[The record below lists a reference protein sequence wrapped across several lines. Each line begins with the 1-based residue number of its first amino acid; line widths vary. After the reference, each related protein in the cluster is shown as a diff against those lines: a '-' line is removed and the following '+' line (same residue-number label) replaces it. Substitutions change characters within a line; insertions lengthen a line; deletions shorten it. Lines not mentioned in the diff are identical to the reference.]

1 VPAKLS
7 VVFCEPIRGWKSA
20 VAIVDFPVAL
30 SERGPE
36 SRPDC
41 PFPAKLHLCHM
52 SLPSLFNYLLH
63 FEVLLDKFITV
74 TSASAC

>member
-1 VPAKLS
+1 MPAKFS

-30 SERGPE
+30 SKRGPE
-36 SRPDC
+36 SGPIALSR
-41 PFPAKLHLCHM
+41 
-52 SLPSLFNYLLH
+52 LFNDLLH

-74 TSASAC
+74 TSASTC